1 MLDEDGGFTAR
12 GGVGG
17 LYGGGR
23 GGLLIKVG
31 RMEKR
36 VEKQKFKKGG
46 GILGQGTCSVKSPI
60 LQKQKV
66 QNFCRIKISNSNTY

>member
-17 LYGGGR
+17 L
-23 GGLLIKVG
+23 LIKVG
-31 RMEKR
+31 GMEKR

-60 LQKQKV
+60 LLKQKM